1 MAPSS
6 SLRVRDRS
14 GKLSSLGAS
23 IALRSSLAQPGSPA
37 IVASKSAG
45 RARLGR
51 AATFASMRVSFVIA
65 ALALVVAGCRERT
78 REDLEPPAAAS
89 AVRTAVVAA
98 AAPADAPSA
107 AEWNYP
113 GVSWTS
119 AEAGLAAMRANKRP
133 GIVVVMATWCARCK
147 EYKSLFYDPEVV
159 ALSKH
164 FEMILIDAEA
174 APERA
179 EKWNTDG
186 SYFPRTFFA
195 SPTGSVDPSFVTS
208 LAQYPHF
215 FNAVQR
221 GELLQAMQGALAK
234 YPSAS

>member
-1 MAPSS
+1 MRFR
-6 SLRVRDRS
+6 SL
-14 GKLSSLGAS
+14 
-23 IALRSSLAQPGSPA
+23 LA
-37 IVASKSAG
+37 
-45 RARLGR
+45 
-51 AATFASMRVSFVIA
+51 A
-65 ALALVVAGCRERT
+65 ALAISLAGCRERAQ
-78 REDLEPPAAAS
+78 EEPDGPVAVTAAPDSLAP
-89 AVRTAVVAA
+89 A

-107 AEWNYP
+107 SEWNYP
-113 GVSWTS
+113 SVRWLS
-119 AEAGLAAMRANKRP
+119 AEAGVAAMRANKRP

-147 EYKSLFYDPEVV
+147 EYKSLFYDPQIVE
-159 ALSKH
+159 LSKH

-195 SPTGSVDPSFVTS
+195 APSGAVDPSFVTS

-221 GELLQAMQGALAK
+221 RELVAAMRGALAK
-234 YPSAS
+234 YPPAS